1 MRVLYIGEHVNHM
14 TFYWNLTTLDL
25 RQVAPAQMKHLETTD
40 GEKMVFDILTDYR
53 PNIGTTER
61 KGAVVSSNSGHARL
75 AL

>member
-1 MRVLYIGEHVNHM
+1 
-14 TFYWNLTTLDL
+14 
-25 RQVAPAQMKHLETTD
+25 MKHLETTD